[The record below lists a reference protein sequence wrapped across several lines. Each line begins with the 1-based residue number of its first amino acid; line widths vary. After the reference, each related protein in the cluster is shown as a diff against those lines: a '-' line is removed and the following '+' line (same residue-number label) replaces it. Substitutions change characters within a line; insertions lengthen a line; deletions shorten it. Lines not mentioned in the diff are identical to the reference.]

1 MDIFINGTKLNDLV
15 YIENVQ
21 GVHDMP
27 GCTGTVN
34 QLATSN
40 RSYYVGTTFDE
51 RVITITCTALMDG
64 NGNLLADKMDK
75 VKTILAPS
83 RNREK
88 ELVFGAYPDR
98 YLLGRVEGTFD
109 LTQIGQM
116 GMFMITF
123 YCSDPIYYS
132 KKLYTS
138 NTPVTT
144 VNAKNSGNWESQKL
158 LAELTVNGT
167 VDITNTTTGEVLRL
181 KSDSPK
187 NVTVDFEKACII
199 GGVADNA
206 NTLYVSGSFFTL
218 EPGDNNLTSTVP
230 ALFKWRTAHL

>member
-15 YIENVQ
+15 YVENVQ

-27 GCTGTVN
+27 NCTGNVN

-40 RSYYVGTTFDE
+40 RSYYVDTTFDE
-51 RVITITCTALMDG
+51 RVITITCTALMEGDG
-64 NGNLLADKMDK
+64 KLLSDKMDK
-75 VKTILAPS
+75 IKAILAPS
-83 RNREK
+83 KCEK

-109 LTQIGQM
+109 LTQVGQI

-138 NTPVTT
+138 NTPVTA
-144 VNAKNSGNWESQKL
+144 VNAKNTGNWESQKL

-167 VDITNTTTGEVLRL
+167 VDIKNTTTGEVLRL
-181 KSDSPK
+181 KSDSAK
-187 NVTVDFEKACII
+187 NVTIDFEKACII

-218 EPGDNNLTSTVP
+218 EAGDNHLTSTVP
-230 ALFKWRTAHL
+230 TLFKWRTAHL